1 MWIYVV
7 VGILQYLSSLGPDS
21 WSLIFSILLYPFDA
35 RMHYLTDTTKIKKIT
50 KDGYSTMNDDKG
62 KPFGFIWGFL
72 SNNFSSF
79 YIGKFSTPTKDN
91 PIVQFTF
98 LCRDLY
104 LANFEKAVSTKIQ
117 TDSKEICKTVRSHV
131 IGGSTI
137 FGMNFLSEMISIPKG
152 APSIEQ
158 EKILSSIR
166 LERQNNEG
174 PTILFISGP
183 SGTGKSSM
191 ALFLAFEYGLDYIP
205 WSLKNPGCVINQ
217 AFEQA
222 GDKGAVIAFEE
233 IDDVIIPAFNGGI
246 KVDSDCA
253 KQDILTK
260 SDWNSLMDRI
270 NRMANKNL
278 IFVLTSNYSS
288 EELIQKCGGDTSFLS
303 HRVPNRFE
311 LLTNSFDSK
320 KTN

>member
-1 MWIYVV
+1 MWIYVA

-21 WSLIFSILLYPFDA
+21 WSLIFSILLYPFGA
-35 RMHYLTDTTKIKKIT
+35 RMHYLTDTTKIKEIT
-50 KDGYSTMNDDKG
+50 KDGYSSMNDDKG
-62 KPFGFIWGFL
+62 KPCGFVWGFL

-79 YIGKFSTPTKDN
+79 YIGKFSTPNKDN
-91 PIVQFTF
+91 PILQFTF

-104 LANFEKAVSTKIQ
+104 LANFEKAVLPTQ
-117 TDSKEICKTVRSHV
+117 TDSKEISKTIRSHV
-131 IGGSTI
+131 IGGCTI
-137 FGMNFLSEMISIPKG
+137 FGMNFLTENIRIPDG
-152 APSIEQ
+152 TPSIEQ

-166 LERQNNEG
+166 LERQNNKG

-183 SGTGKSSM
+183 SGTGKSSI
-191 ALFLAFEYGLDYIP
+191 ALFLAHEYGLHYIP

-253 KQDILTK
+253 KQDIVTK
-260 SDWNSLMDRI
+260 SDWNSLFDRI

-278 IFVLTSNYSS
+278 IFVLTSNLS
-288 EELIQKCGGDTSFLS
+288 EQELIQKCGGDSSCLS

-311 LLTNSFDSK
+311 LLSKTFNTK
-320 KTN
+320 KTD